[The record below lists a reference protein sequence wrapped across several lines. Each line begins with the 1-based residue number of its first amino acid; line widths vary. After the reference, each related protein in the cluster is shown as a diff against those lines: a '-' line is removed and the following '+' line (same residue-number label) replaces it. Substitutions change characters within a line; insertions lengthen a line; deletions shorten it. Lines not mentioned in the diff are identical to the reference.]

1 MADPAPTPTPAE
13 PTPAAPTEPVAPTEP
28 LAPAAPQ
35 PPAAPEE
42 GRGGKEAVL
51 ADLAK
56 ERDRR
61 QELERKLTDLE
72 QAGKS
77 QLDAIA
83 KALGLK
89 DDAPDP
95 GQTLAELEKAQR
107 EAAENAAALTRFQVA
122 VEKAVPSHL
131 VEFVTGSTREEVEA
145 SVEKVLAAF
154 GAAMPRSPQPDP
166 SQGPQG
172 APTSLETQIAAA
184 EAAGDTREVIR
195 LKARKGLNP
204 A

>member
-1 MADPAPTPTPAE
+1 MADPTAETPEQPVQ
-13 PTPAAPTEPVAPTEP
+13 PAAEATAATPPAPEAT
-28 LAPAAPQ
+28 
-35 PPAAPEE
+35 AAPEE
-42 GRGGKEAVL
+42 GKGGKEAVL

-61 QELERKLTDLE
+61 QELEQKIAEIET
-72 QAGKS
+72 ASKS

-89 DDAPDP
+89 EDEQDP
-95 GQTLAELEKAQR
+95 TQIAQQLEDSKRQ
-107 EAAENAAALTRFQVA
+107 AAENAAALTRFQVA

-131 VEFVTGSTREEVEA
+131 VEFVTGQTREEVEA

-154 GAAMPRSPQPDP
+154 AGSTTRSPQPDP
-166 SQGPQG
+166 SQGQQG
-172 APTSLETQIAAA
+172 APASLDAQIAAA
-184 EAAGDTREVIR
+184 REKGDTREVIR
-195 LKARKGLNP
+195 LKARKGHNN